1 MINITQVPDDADAGS
16 ARRGQP
22 LLAFRSSLHSVDDIV
37 NALIPFYGPHCRT
50 SAIFHDSLSAETR
63 IDATL
68 ETIAGAL
75 INYATNRRPVL
86 VIG

>member
-1 MINITQVPDDADAGS
+1 MIDISRVSDVSPDAPE
-16 ARRGQP
+16 RRSTP
-22 LLAFRSSLHSVDDIV
+22 LLAFRLSLHSIDDIV

-50 SAIFHDSLSAETR
+50 SAIFHEAPSVETR

-68 ETIAGAL
+68 DTISGAL
-75 INYATNRRPVL
+75 INCATNRRPVL

>member
-1 MINITQVPDDADAGS
+1 MIDITRVSDGPDGAEPS
-16 ARRGQP
+16 MP
-22 LLAFRSSLHSVDDIV
+22 LLAFRLSLHSIDEIV

-50 SAIFHDSLSAETR
+50 SAIFHDAPAEETR

-68 ETIAGAL
+68 DTISGAL
-75 INYATNRRPVL
+75 IKRGTNRRPVL